1 MPWQQLVADVGG
13 ELLPDGR
20 PAYREVIFS
29 VPRQCGKT
37 LLLLVFELDRALSW
51 GRPQR
56 VIYSAQTG
64 RDAREKLLEDQAPLI
79 LHSPLKAAIQQV
91 IRVNGGEG
99 ILLKGGSRIS
109 VVASGESAGH
119 GKTIGL
125 GVIDEAF
132 DDTDSRREQALKPA
146 MRTVPDAQL
155 LIASTMGTDAS
166 LFLNQKVELGR
177 AAAVEDRNDSRV
189 AYFEWSAP
197 EDCDIADPLT
207 WLGCT
212 PAIGHT
218 IELDAV
224 RAEYESNLA
233 TPGEFRRF
241 ALNQRTAS
249 DERVIPLEK
258 WRAVCS
264 RDVQPDGQVTFA
276 LDCNP
281 ERSWSSVAV
290 ADPDGNCELLDHERG
305 TGWLVPRA
313 QSLAQKWGAAFAIDP
328 ASPAGAFIAQLEQA
342 GVNVIPIGGQ
352 EFHKACG
359 AFFDAVGDGTVRV
372 RIKAELDAA
381 CAAAKK
387 RPIGDAWAWA
397 RKTTATDI
405 SPLVAVT
412 IAYWAAKTVTP
423 AKAPTYW
430 SAEDLWSD

>member
-1 MPWQQLVADVGG
+1 MPWQRLVADVGG

-64 RDAREKLLEDQAPLI
+64 RDAREKLLEDQVPLL
-79 LHSPLKAAIQQV
+79 LHSPFKAAIAV
-91 IRVNGGEG
+91 NGVKKVNGGEA
-99 ILLKGGSRIS
+99 ILFKGGSRIS

-132 DDTDSRREQALKPA
+132 DDADSRREQALKPA

-166 LFLNQKVELGR
+166 LFFNQKVEMGR
-177 AAAVEDRNDSRV
+177 AAAMEDRDDSRV
-189 AYFEWSAP
+189 AYFEWSAGD
-197 EDCDIADPLT
+197 EQDIADPET
-207 WLGCT
+207 WFGCT
-212 PAIGHT
+212 PAIGYT
-218 IELDAV
+218 IEVDAV
-224 RAEYESNLA
+224 RSEYESNLA

-249 DERVIPLEK
+249 DERVIPLEA
-258 WRAVCS
+258 WTAVCS
-264 RDVQPDGQVTFA
+264 LDAKPDGRVTFA

-281 ERSWSSVAV
+281 ERSWASIAV
-290 ADPDGNCELLDHERG
+290 ADPSGNIELLDHERG
-305 TGWLVPRA
+305 TGWLVVRA
-313 QSLAQKWGAAFAIDP
+313 AELVHKWGASLAIDP
-328 ASPAGAFIAQLEQA
+328 TSPAGAFIVPLEHA
-342 GVNVIPIGGQ
+342 GVRVIPVGGQ
-352 EFHKACG
+352 EFAKACG
-359 AFFDAVGDGTVRV
+359 AFYDAVHEATVKIRLSGD
-372 RIKAELDAA
+372 LDTS

-387 RPIGDAWAWA
+387 RPVGDAWVWA

-405 SPLVAVT
+405 SPLVAAT
-412 IAYWAAKTVTP
+412 LAHWAAKSGP
-423 AKAPTYW
+423 GPTQFFNL
-430 SAEDLWSD
+430 AEV